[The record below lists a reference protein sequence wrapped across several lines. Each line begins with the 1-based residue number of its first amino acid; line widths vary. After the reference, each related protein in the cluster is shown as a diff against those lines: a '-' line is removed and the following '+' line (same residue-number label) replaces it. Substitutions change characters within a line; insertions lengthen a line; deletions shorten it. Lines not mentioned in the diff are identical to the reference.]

1 MENFLFR
8 LIACFAMGFV
18 IGIERQSRHRSLGLR
33 TTILVCLGSFLYVS
47 VSFLISPEEIKDT
60 TRIAAQVVAGI
71 GFLGAGVILKD
82 GLKVRGLTTAATLW
96 CDGAIGV
103 LCASG
108 LVKEAL
114 FGTIAI
120 ILTNTILR
128 YINII
133 VNKRYSNKIVENIYE
148 VNIVVQPKYIMN
160 IKDDINRFIE
170 KHKKLDIVL
179 QSLTV
184 QKQDKDECIE
194 FSIMLPKVVDL
205 SFSKLMDSIY
215 EKYEVKSLSTEK
227 VKELINE
234 DEEEAM

>member
-1 MENFLFR
+1 MESYLLR
-8 LIACFAMGFV
+8 LLACFLMGFV

-33 TTILVCLGSFLYVS
+33 TTILVSLGSFLYVS
-47 VSFLISPEEIKDT
+47 VSFLIAPEGIGDT

-114 FGTIAI
+114 FGTLMIL
-120 ILTNTILR
+120 LTNTLLR
-128 YINII
+128 YINVI
-133 VNKRYSNKIVENIYE
+133 VNKQYNNKIVENVYD
-148 VNIVVQPKYIMN
+148 VDIVTLPKYVMDVKN
-160 IKDDINRFIE
+160 DLNKFIE
-170 KHKKLDIVL
+170 KHRSIEIQL
-179 QSLTV
+179 QGISV
-184 QKQDKDECIE
+184 QKQDKDELIK
-194 FSIMLPKVVDL
+194 FTIILPKIVD
-205 SFSKLMDSIY
+205 SNFAKLMDSIY
-215 EKYEVKSLSTEK
+215 QKYEIKSLSMEK
-227 VKELINE
+227 IKELVNE